1 MWGMKILFEALF
13 RLNKFMTIEAL
24 INHAREAQT
33 FSKSPYSKYAV
44 GAALLTNNGDVIY
57 GCNVESKAYP
67 TTLCAERVAI
77 FSAIAQGHD
86 KFTELAIITKDGA
99 APCGACRQII
109 SEYCGNISVHF
120 ANESGEFQT
129 MMMDDLLPLA
139 FRDEQ

>member
-1 MWGMKILFEALF
+1 MCI
-13 RLNKFMTIEAL
+13 RDR
-24 INHAREAQT
+24 INHARKAQT
-33 FSKSPYSKYAV
+33 FSKSPYSNYAV
-44 GAALLTNNGDVIY
+44 GAALLTSNEEVIY

-99 APCGACRQII
+99 PPCGAGRQIL
-109 SEYCGNISVHF
+109 SEYCGDIPVHF
-120 ANESGEFQT
+120 ANESGKFQT

-139 FRDEQ
+139 FREG